1 LQTETRPILQ
11 YRTLWVSDIHLGTR
25 GCQADLL
32 LDFLGHVHA
41 DTYYLVGDIFDGW
54 VLKKRWYWPQSHN
67 NVLHHFLKM
76 ARAGKKVIYIPG
88 NHDEMARDYVGLTF
102 GGVEVKMI
110 TLHTTVDGKRLLI
123 MHGDEFDAVMGYAK
137 WLAKLGAV
145 AYGFALTLNWVFNR
159 MRRAFGF
166 PYWSLSAYLKA
177 KVKDAVRHVNDFE
190 HFLAEA
196 ARTNKADG
204 IVCGHIHRAEMRE
217 IEGILY
223 CNDGDWVESCTALV
237 EHMDGRLE
245 IINWPQQRAQLVG
258 LETRG

>member
-1 LQTETRPILQ
+1 
-11 YRTLWVSDIHLGTR
+11 D
-25 GCQADLL
+25 
-32 LDFLGHVHA
+32 
-41 DTYYLVGDIFDGW
+41 
-54 VLKKRWYWPQSHN
+54 
-67 NVLHHFLKM
+67 VLHHFLKQ
-76 ARAGKKVIYIPG
+76 ARDGRKVVYIPG
-88 NHDEMARDYVGLTF
+88 NHDEMARDYVNLTF
-102 GGVEVKMI
+102 GGVQVLMKTI
-110 TLHTTVDGKRLLI
+110 HVTASGKRLLI
-123 MHGDEFDAVMGYAK
+123 IHGDEFDAVMSYAK

-190 HFLAEA
+190 HFLADEA
-196 ARTNKADG
+196 RANNAEG

-237 EHMDGRLE
+237 EHHDGKLE
-245 IINWPQQRAQLVG
+245 ILNWPKQREAL
-258 LETRG
+258 LNAATSLS